1 MSGWKL
7 CPQNSFRLSHPALK
21 VSLNYV
27 LSSFT
32 VFTQNFN
39 MITQTDISPSDR
51 WIITQQII
59 KWFYSKWDTINVSHT
74 LTAFFFTDR
83 CRDFFYLFRCYSHR
97 CHGTDCLCTCLATR
111 GSWSISDVTWC
122 LALLLWES
130 NHQLQHFLRCVCV
143 SELRTQRILWTPE
156 TCLMSLPEKLLCG
169 EQTRR
174 AAAVDY
180 FRWRVYMGLLGQ
192 AVRVCKSVSCVWQ
205 HSGADIVGQS
215 LTARW
220 IIPANFSLLCLS
232 LARTARSQRVL
243 RDEKRRA

>member
-59 KWFYSKWDTINVSHT
+59 KWVYSKWDTINVSHT

-143 SELRTQRILWTPE
+143 SVCLSHVWCHFLKNCSVVNRPDAQLPWTILGGGCIWV
-156 TCLMSLPEKLLCG
+156 SWG
-169 EQTRR
+169 RR
-174 AAAVDY
+174 SEY
-180 FRWRVYMGLLGQ
+180 
-192 AVRVCKSVSCVWQ
+192 VRVFPVCDSTVVLTSWGRVWLQ
-205 HSGADIVGQS
+205 G
-215 LTARW
+215 
-220 IIPANFSLLCLS
+220 
-232 LARTARSQRVL
+232 
-243 RDEKRRA
+243 E